1 MSSKLIVLKSKYIT
15 NIFCFLLVWIAFA
28 SCKGNTQSRK
38 VLPAVNEGEEK
49 KIIKVSENSLDTAT
63 FLPGESAINLLSFD
77 DTGFIKINQENI
89 SLNLID
95 TEGSYN
101 FYVKQLDKILF
112 SKKQLQGV
120 SKVLFTDDWLLF
132 TFYTSFSEDGAN
144 EGQAVIMNI
153 KDGVVKI
160 FDDVLHNTCNPVIIG
175 KKLYLVDNLQVIESD
190 LAFGS
195 KRTLPITYSSAS
207 SADNPYGY
215 LDTYLIC
222 GLSMSSIKNQLAIEF
237 TPVKSDDACKFYN
250 GSIEDNDHI
259 LLLKER

>member
-1 MSSKLIVLKSKYIT
+1 MSRELIVRKSKYRT

-38 VLPAVNEGEEK
+38 VLPAVNEGEKK
-49 KIIKVSENSLDTAT
+49 KIIKVSDNSLDTAT
-63 FLPGESAINLLSFD
+63 FLPRESAINLLSFD
-77 DTGFIKINQENI
+77 DTGFIKINQKNI
-89 SLNLID
+89 SLNLIE
-95 TEGSYN
+95 TEGRYN
-101 FYVKQLDKILF
+101 FYIKKLDKILF

-132 TFYTSFSEDGAN
+132 TLYTSFSEDGAN
-144 EGQAVIMNI
+144 EGQAVIMSV

-160 FDDVLHNTCNPVIIG
+160 FDDVLHNTCNPVVIG
-175 KKLYLVDNLQVIESD
+175 EKLYLIDNLQVIESD
-190 LAFGS
+190 LTFGS

-207 SADNPYGY
+207 SADNPYSY

-222 GLSMSSIKNQLAIEF
+222 GLSTSSDKNLLAIEF
-237 TPVKSDDACKFYN
+237 KPVRSDNACKFYN
-250 GSIEDNDHI
+250 GSIAESNQI